1 MAPGPIRALDL
12 TIEPDLSNAAPF
24 LAAALV
30 AGGSV
35 SVPHWPVSTTQV
47 GNQLRTLLEAF
58 GAGVEASQTGDTQTV
73 TITGTGPLRGVDLS
87 VPEAG
92 ELAPTLVGLAA
103 LAAHGSGEGDGV
115 ASRITGIGHIRHH
128 ETDRIAA
135 LVHEINALGGHAEEL
150 EDGIALH
157 PATLHG
163 GTWGAYADHRMA
175 TTGALIGL
183 RVPGVSVDDIGSTSK
198 TLPQFVE
205 LWQGMLVGDG
215 GTPQRT
221 RDRDFEGSELGNFLG
236 DIAGGVISNGDILL
250 RGTGKVAGSIARGIG
265 NLLDGS

>member
-1 MAPGPIRALDL
+1 MSVSYTHLDVYKRQPGEWRVQPGPILAADL

-58 GAGVEASQTGDTQTV
+58 GARVDATQTGDTQTV
-73 TITGTGPLRGVDLS
+73 TVQGSGPLRGVDLS

-103 LAAHGSGEGDGV
+103 LAAHGTGTGDGV
-115 ASRITGIGHIRHH
+115 ASRIVGIGHIRHH

-135 LVHEINALGGHAEEL
+135 LVHEINALGGRAEEL

-163 GTWGAYADHRMA
+163 GTWGAYADPVSYTHLDVYKRQA
-175 TTGALIGL
+175 PSSANFECAGDPSPLPFG
-183 RVPGVSVDDIGSTSK
+183 VPIPCS
-198 TLPQFVE
+198 L
-205 LWQGMLVGDG
+205 
-215 GTPQRT
+215 
-221 RDRDFEGSELGNFLG
+221 
-236 DIAGGVISNGDILL
+236 A
-250 RGTGKVAGSIARGIG
+250 
-265 NLLDGS
+265 